1 MTLGT
6 LSLLSLSKQRKSGQN
21 PCQLLVW
28 GNNLPWLHPVD
39 CKLFCRHQ
47 LLRFSWKLPIICRG
61 GIFSALN
68 TATNSATNSVFVG
81 VCGRKIFR
89 PYKVGSRIV
98 GRYVGVCGRKIFR
111 PYKWV
116 PLWIV
121 KMVEEILCLLNKT
134 KISPWWHETYHNAR
148 NSSLCPQNAL
158 FLHGEKVGTPTGE

>member
-6 LSLLSLSKQRKSGQN
+6 LSLLSLLKQRKSGQN

-28 GNNLPWLHPVD
+28 GNDLPWLHPVD

-68 TATNSATNSVFVG
+68 AATNAATNTATNSVFVG

-89 PYKVGSRIV
+89 PYK
-98 GRYVGVCGRKIFR
+98 
-111 PYKWV
+111 WA

-134 KISPWWHETYHNAR
+134 KNSPRWHETYHNAR
-148 NSSLCPQNAL
+148 NSSLCPPNAL